1 MYLDPHQWNLENT
14 STVTSSLG
22 RFGSVSLSI
31 AILTIIVNSFSC
43 DNILVII
50 FEMKVKDEMTSGICN
65 KPRLGE

>member
-22 RFGSVSLSI
+22 RFGFVSLSI
-31 AILTIIVNSFSC
+31 AIFTIIVNSFSC
-43 DNILVII
+43 DNILVTI